1 MMTKQDIHNRASD
14 KAFAK
19 LSMLTFEIT
28 DNKTSLI
35 TGNYGGDISEEEMI
49 MILESNQAELK
60 VWKYIA
66 ELIEKSDKND

>member
-28 DNKTSLI
+28 DNKTSLM
-35 TGNYGGDISEEEMI
+35 TGNYGGDITEEEMR
-49 MILESNQAELK
+49 MILDSNKVELK
-60 VWKYIA
+60 VWNYIA
-66 ELIEKSDKND
+66 ELIEKNE

>member
-1 MMTKQDIHNRASD
+1 MITKQDIHNRASD

-35 TGNYGGDISEEEMI
+35 TGNYGGDITEEEMR
-49 MILESNQAELK
+49 MILESNKVELK
-60 VWKYIA
+60 VWNYIA
-66 ELIEKSDKND
+66 ELIEKNE

>member
-19 LSMLTFEIT
+19 MSMLTFEIT

-35 TGNYGGDISEEEMI
+35 TGNYGGDITEEEMR
-49 MILESNQAELK
+49 MILDSNKVELK
-60 VWKYIA
+60 VWNYIA
-66 ELIEKSDKND
+66 ELIEKNE